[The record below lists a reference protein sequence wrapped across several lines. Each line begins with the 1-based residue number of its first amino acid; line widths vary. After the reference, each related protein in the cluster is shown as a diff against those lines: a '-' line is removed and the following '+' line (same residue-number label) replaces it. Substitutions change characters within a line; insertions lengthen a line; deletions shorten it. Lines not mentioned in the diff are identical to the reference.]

1 MNLEIYMMNFF
12 NKAKKGLSAAL
23 LVCLLATTGCTAM
36 AESSFQAVVTSKTMK
51 VYATSGSHKYLGS
64 LARGTE
70 VTVLDYKK
78 GIAKIS
84 YKGNT
89 GLAYVKDMD
98 AVEDDAEEV
107 TQSTP
112 AVALKNMKVYKK
124 ASTSSASVTI
134 KKGTTLNIL
143 AVNGKV
149 AKVEKDGVIGYAYV
163 ENLGDPDDLKAD
175 ETPVTTLNVPVVTT
189 QSTKIYKKASTSSKY
204 TTVAKGTAMT
214 LVALNGE
221 CAKVEKDGVV
231 GYTFKSHLSEKTDAP
246 TVEEPVATPA
256 PTPTTPPVED
266 TSKKEES
273 SSPLFNSSASNEQIT
288 YQFLTKVAGYNSAA
302 AIGIMANIKY
312 ESGYKPVSNGD
323 SGNSY
328 GICQW
333 NSGRKTRLIN
343 WCTENGYDHSTLEGQ
358 LYFLQYELTH
368 SYTKVHNYLKG
379 VSNTAEGAYDAGY
392 YFCYHFEGPSNKASK
407 SVTRGNY
414 AKDTLW
420 ERYN

>member
-1 MNLEIYMMNFF
+1 MTKFF

-23 LVCLLATTGCTAM
+23 LVCLLATTGSIAM
-36 AESSFQAVVTSKTMK
+36 AESRFQAVVTAKAMK

-98 AVEDDAEEV
+98 VVKDDAEEV
-107 TQSTP
+107 TPSTP

-143 AVNGKV
+143 AINGKV
-149 AKVEKDGVIGYAYV
+149 AKVEKDGAIGYTYV
-163 ENLGDPDDLKAD
+163 ENLGDPEDLKAD
-175 ETPVTTLNVPVVTT
+175 ETPVTTLNIPVVTT

-204 TTVAKGTAMT
+204 TTVDKGTTMT
-214 LVALNGE
+214 LIALNGE

-246 TVEEPVATPA
+246 TVEAPVVTPSVTPA
-256 PTPTTPPVED
+256 PTPTAPSATEPP
-266 TSKKEES
+266 KKEES
-273 SSPLFNSSASNEQIT
+273 SNSLFNSTASNEQIT

-323 SGNSY
+323 SGRSY

-333 NSGRKTRLIN
+333 NGGRKTRLIN
-343 WCTENGYDHSTLEGQ
+343 WCTENGYDHGTLEGQ

-368 SYTKVHNYLKG
+368 SYPKVHNYLKG